1 LPVALRIKIKARTA
15 EVSAD
20 LRHSNDDLLVTA
32 AKEGESKAF
41 EELVER
47 HQRQIY
53 FAALRMTRN
62 REDAEDVVQRS
73 LQKAFLHLN
82 SFVGRSSF
90 STWLTRVAINEALML
105 IRKRRSGV
113 REVVMDDLSRDD
125 EAAPPLDFPDPTP
138 DPEAR
143 YFQREWLQM
152 LSSAM
157 SELTPLMRGA
167 IQLRELEERS
177 IEETAQILGISVN
190 AAKARVFHARR
201 KLRDVLK
208 QHFGSTAGSI
218 DSATHLARSTHLQCR
233 GLRTN
238 RAPLI

>member
-1 LPVALRIKIKARTA
+1 MPVERRIKIQARST
-15 EVSAD
+15 EVS
-20 LRHSNDDLLVTA
+20 SNIRDSKDDLLVTA
-32 AKEGESKAF
+32 AKEGESRAF

-62 REDAEDVVQRS
+62 KEDAEDVVQRS
-73 LQKAFLHLN
+73 LQKAFVHLN

-105 IRKRRSGV
+105 IRKKKCGV
-113 REVVMDDLSRDD
+113 REVVIDDLNRDD
-125 EAAPPLDFPDPTP
+125 QAATSLDFPDPTP

-152 LSSAM
+152 LSSAIG
-157 SELTPLMRGA
+157 ELPPLMREV

-177 IEETAQILGISVN
+177 MEETAQILGISVN
-190 AAKARVFHARR
+190 AAKGRVFHARR
-201 KLRDVLK
+201 KLRDVL
-208 QHFGSTAGSI
+208 QQYFGSTARAF
-218 DSATHLARSTHLQCR
+218 DSARHISQ
-233 GLRTN
+233 N
-238 RAPLI
+238 PLTCNAWG

>member
-1 LPVALRIKIKARTA
+1 VP
-15 EVSAD
+15 
-20 LRHSNDDLLVTA
+20 SNIRDSKDDLLVTA
-32 AKEGESKAF
+32 AKQGESRAF

-62 REDAEDVVQRS
+62 KEDAEDVVQRS
-73 LQKAFLHLN
+73 LQKAFVHLN

-105 IRKRRSGV
+105 IRKKKCGV
-113 REVVMDDLSRDD
+113 REVVIDDLNRDD
-125 EAAPPLDFPDPTP
+125 EAATSLDFPDPTP
-138 DPEAR
+138 GPEAR

-152 LSSAM
+152 LSSAIG
-157 SELTPLMRGA
+157 ELPPLMREV

-177 IEETAQILGISVN
+177 MEETAQILGISVN
-190 AAKARVFHARR
+190 AAKGRVFHARR

-208 QHFGSTAGSI
+208 QYFGATALAF
-218 DSATHLARSTHLQCR
+218 DSARHISQD
-233 GLRTN
+233 
-238 RAPLI
+238 PLTCNAWG

>member
-1 LPVALRIKIKARTA
+1 
-15 EVSAD
+15 VS
-20 LRHSNDDLLVTA
+20 SNIRDSKDGLLVTA
-32 AKEGESKAF
+32 AKEGESRAF

-62 REDAEDVVQRS
+62 KEDAEDVVQRS
-73 LQKAFLHLN
+73 LQKAFVHLN

-105 IRKRRSGV
+105 IRKKKCGV
-113 REVVMDDLSRDD
+113 REVVIDDLNRDD
-125 EAAPPLDFPDPTP
+125 QAATSLDFPDPTP

-152 LSSAM
+152 LSSAIG
-157 SELTPLMRGA
+157 ELPPLMREV

-177 IEETAQILGISVN
+177 MEETAQILGISVN
-190 AAKARVFHARR
+190 AAKGRVFHARR
-201 KLRDVLK
+201 KLRDVL
-208 QHFGSTAGSI
+208 QQYFGSTARAF
-218 DSATHLARSTHLQCR
+218 DSARHISQ
-233 GLRTN
+233 N
-238 RAPLI
+238 PLTCNAWG

>member
-1 LPVALRIKIKARTA
+1 MPFALGIKIEAISA
-15 EVSAD
+15 EVSED
-20 LRHSNDDLLVTA
+20 LRDAKDDVLVTA
-32 AKEGESKAF
+32 AKGGESKAF

-73 LQKAFLHLN
+73 LQKAFVHLN

-113 REVVMDDLSRDD
+113 RELVMDDLNRND
-125 EAAPPLDFPDPTP
+125 EAVTSLDFQDPTP
-138 DPEAR
+138 GPEAR
-143 YFQREWLQM
+143 YFQRECLQM

-157 SELTPLMRGA
+157 SELTPVMREA

-177 IEETAQILGISVN
+177 IEETARILGISVN
-190 AAKARVFHARR
+190 AAKGRVFHARR

-208 QHFGSTAGSI
+208 QYFGSATRSI
-218 DSATHLARSTHLQCR
+218 DNARHISQ
-233 GLRTN
+233 G
-238 RAPLI
+238 PLTCNAWG

>member
-1 LPVALRIKIKARTA
+1 
-15 EVSAD
+15 VS
-20 LRHSNDDLLVTA
+20 SNIRDSKDDLLVTA
-32 AKEGESKAF
+32 AKEGESRAF

-62 REDAEDVVQRS
+62 KEDAEDVVQRS
-73 LQKAFLHLN
+73 LQKAFVHLN

-105 IRKRRSGV
+105 IRKKKCGV
-113 REVVMDDLSRDD
+113 REVVIDDLNRDD
-125 EAAPPLDFPDPTP
+125 QAATSLDFPDPTP

-152 LSSAM
+152 LSSAIG
-157 SELTPLMRGA
+157 ELPPLMREV

-177 IEETAQILGISVN
+177 MEETAQILGISVN
-190 AAKARVFHARR
+190 AAKGRVFHARR
-201 KLRDVLK
+201 KLRDVL
-208 QHFGSTAGSI
+208 QQYFGSTARAF
-218 DSATHLARSTHLQCR
+218 DSARHISQ
-233 GLRTN
+233 N
-238 RAPLI
+238 PLTCNAWG